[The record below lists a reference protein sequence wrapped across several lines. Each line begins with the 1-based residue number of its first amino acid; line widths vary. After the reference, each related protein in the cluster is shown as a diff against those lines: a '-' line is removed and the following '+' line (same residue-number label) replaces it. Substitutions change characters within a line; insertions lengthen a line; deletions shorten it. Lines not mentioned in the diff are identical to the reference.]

1 MSFPD
6 YENLLKEVMVRLALF
21 LNAKRAKS
29 RKLGQRPIL
38 IKKSTTY
45 FTIPYSNQFLSV
57 LHENKALYN
66 LIKRGRVLKLDVA
79 FA

>member
-21 LNAKRAKS
+21 MNAKRAKS

-38 IKKSTTY
+38 IKIGTFFQKRAPHIS
-45 FTIPYSNQFLSV
+45 QFRIRIS
-57 LHENKALYN
+57 
-66 LIKRGRVLKLDVA
+66 
-79 FA
+79 F